1 MPGEFIGYLNGS
13 DPLYPY
19 LTKEIFPQLG
29 CSCPQGIK
37 VYKTNGSNEV
47 YVYEDASN
55 SQRVVGKFFY
65 SEKMKDWDLAW
76 KRLDREYRNLLE
88 FRSYLDPVYHYVA
101 KPLGRND
108 DLNRLLVVEYCYG
121 EPLEEIITRSINNK
135 DEALLFGKLK
145 ALAYFLARVHNLSA
159 AEHTADF
166 EKVCQYFHT
175 VLSQLESITDA
186 GEREY
191 IASLCRKWHDDP
203 LMWQDREV
211 LVHGDATPANFF
223 FGDDIHVISF
233 DMERNRRTDRMFD
246 TGRLAAELQHFFFRA
261 TGNIAEAE
269 KYIGH
274 FYWEY
279 ACHFP
284 DREKAF
290 ASITKR
296 APFYMGMNLL
306 RIARNDYLSITYRR
320 SLIEEAKKTLYRN

>member
-1 MPGEFIGYLNGS
+1 MPGEFIGYLPEH
-13 DPLYPY
+13 DPLFPY
-19 LTKEIFPQLG
+19 LKNEIFSGMG
-29 CSCPQGIK
+29 CSCPAGIK

-55 SQRVVGKFFY
+55 AQKVVGKFFY
-65 SEKMKDWDLAW
+65 SQRMNDWDLAW
-76 KRLDREYRNLLE
+76 KRLDREYKNLLE
-88 FRSYLDPVYHYVA
+88 FRSYLDPFYHYVA

-121 EPLEEIITRSINNK
+121 EPLENIIMRSINEN

-145 ALAYFLARVHNLSA
+145 ALAYFLARVHNHSA
-159 AEHTADF
+159 AEKTADF
-166 EKVCQYFHT
+166 EKVCQYFCT
-175 VLSQLESITDA
+175 VVSQLESITSS

-191 IASLCRKWHDDP
+191 LYSCCRQWHDEP
-203 LMWQDREV
+203 FMWQDREV

-261 TGNIAEAE
+261 TGNKENAE
-269 KYIGH
+269 KFIGH
-274 FYWEY
+274 FFWEY

-290 ASITKR
+290 SAITQR
-296 APFYMGMNLL
+296 APFYIGMNLL
-306 RIARNDYLSITYRR
+306 RIARNDYLSIDYRR
-320 SLIEEAKKTLYRN
+320 QLIEEAKKTLHKN

>member
-1 MPGEFIGYLNGS
+1 MPGELLGYLQEN
-13 DPLYPY
+13 DPLFSYM
-19 LTKEIFPQLG
+19 KQEIFPQLQ
-29 CSCPQGIK
+29 CFCPEGIK

-55 SQRVVGKFFY
+55 GQKVVGKFFY
-65 SEKMKDWDLAW
+65 SLRRMQDWHLAW
-76 KRLDREYRNLLE
+76 KRLDREYKNLLE
-88 FRSYLDPVYHYVA
+88 FRSYLDPAYHYVA
-101 KPLGRND
+101 RPLGRND

-121 EPLEEIITRSINNK
+121 EPLENIIERAIFQK
-135 DEALLFGKLK
+135 EEALLFGKLK

-159 AEHTADF
+159 SEHTADF
-166 EKVCQYFHT
+166 EKVCQYFYS
-175 VLSQLESITDA
+175 LLPQLEKVTNP

-191 IASLCRKWHDDP
+191 LAMLCRQWHDDP
-203 LMWQDREV
+203 VMWQDREV

-223 FGDDIHVISF
+223 FGDHIHVISF
-233 DMERNRRTDRMFD
+233 DMERNKRTDRMFD
-246 TGRLAAELQHFFFRA
+246 TGRLAAELQHYFFRA
-261 TGNIAEAE
+261 SGNIQEAE

-274 FYWEY
+274 FFWEY

-306 RIARNDYLSITYRR
+306 RIARNEYLSYEYRR
-320 SLIEEAKKTLYRN
+320 NLIEEAKKTLLK

>member
-1 MPGEFIGYLNGS
+1 MPGEFIGYLQGD
-13 DPLYPY
+13 DPLFPY
-19 LTKEIFPQLG
+19 MKNEIFTRLD
-29 CSCPQGIK
+29 CSCPEGIK

-47 YVYEDASN
+47 YIYEDASN
-55 SQRVVGKFFY
+55 SRRVVGKFFY
-65 SEKMKDWDLAW
+65 SERMKDWDLAW

-88 FRSYLDPVYHYVA
+88 FSSYIDPRYHYVA
-101 KPLGRND
+101 KVLGRND

-121 EPLEEIITRSINNK
+121 EPLEDIITRAINNN

-159 AEHTADF
+159 KEKKADF
-166 EKVCQYFHT
+166 EKVCEYFYT

-186 GEREY
+186 GEREFL
-191 IASLCRKWHDDP
+191 ASCCRQWHDDP
-203 LMWQDREV
+203 FMWQDREV

-246 TGRLAAELQHFFFRA
+246 TGRLGAELQHFFFRA
-261 TGNIAEAE
+261 TGNILEAE
-269 KYIGH
+269 KFIGH

-284 DREKAF
+284 DRESAF
-290 ASITKR
+290 DSICKR
-296 APFYMGMNLL
+296 VPFYFGTNLL
-306 RIARNDYLSITYRR
+306 RISRNSYLDRAYRR
-320 SLIEEAKKTLYRN
+320 LLIEEAKLSLKR